1 MANTQPTVHDL
12 LVAKASEHGTIL
24 QADKAAL
31 KELPFTMRQ
40 VAPGEDVIRQGDTT
54 DAAVFISSG
63 TLARYHTLP
72 NGERQY
78 LTVHIKGD
86 MPDVQSLF
94 LNEMDHSLCALD
106 QTAIALFKHDALRRV
121 FVQRPGL
128 AFAFWRLTLVDAAI
142 FRQAITNN
150 SARAPVH
157 RLAHFFCEI
166 YARARQ
172 AGIAADGS
180 CALPL
185 TQTQLGQALGMS
197 HISIN
202 RALRALR
209 EAGHVDHRVGR
220 LEIHDWRAL
229 AEAGSFDPTYL
240 HISKDSDTSRMSF
253 RTRSR

>member
-1 MANTQPTVHDL
+1 MGKAQLNALDL

-24 QADKAAL
+24 QADRAAL
-31 KELPFTMRQ
+31 KELRFTMRQ
-40 VAPGEDVIRQGDTT
+40 LSPGEDVIRQGDTT

-63 TLARYHTLP
+63 TLARYHTLT

-78 LTVHIKGD
+78 LTLHIKGD

-106 QTAIALFKHDALRRV
+106 RAAIALFKHDALRSV

-150 SARAPVH
+150 SARAPVP

-166 YARARQ
+166 FARARQ
-172 AGIAADGS
+172 AGLAVDNS

-202 RALRALR
+202 RSLRALR
-209 EAGHVDHRVGR
+209 EAGYVDHRAGI
-220 LEIHDWRAL
+220 LAIHDWRAL
-229 AEAGSFDPTYL
+229 VAAGSFDPTYL
-240 HISKDSDTSRMSF
+240 HFSKDSDTARMSF
-253 RTRSR
+253 PTRKG